1 MISAT
6 GTAKVVTLARTD
18 PVFARLRAEAE
29 EAVGKEP
36 DIAGFLFSAIL
47 NQDSLEAAVGHRLA
61 ARLGHQAFPS
71 DLIEQAYFEAIAADP
86 AIPEAFRADI
96 AAVVDRDPA
105 CHAADRACTLFQ
117 GVSRRSRRIGW
128 RMHFGRRPPRLRP
141 LSPEP
146 FIRGIPDRY
155 SSGSPDRQ
163 RHFPRSR
170 DWSCRRRHCR
180 DRRRLFPCCKT

>member
-47 NQDSLEAAVGHRLA
+47 NQDSLEAAVVHRLA

-71 DLIEQAYFEAIAADP
+71 DLIE
-86 AIPEAFRADI
+86 
-96 AAVVDRDPA
+96 
-105 CHAADRACTLFQ
+105 
-117 GVSRRSRRIGW
+117 
-128 RMHFGRRPPRLRP
+128 
-141 LSPEP
+141 
-146 FIRGIPDRY
+146 
-155 SSGSPDRQ
+155 
-163 RHFPRSR
+163 
-170 DWSCRRRHCR
+170 
-180 DRRRLFPCCKT
+180 